1 MGKGTIVLAYS
12 GGLDTSICIPL
23 LKERYDYDR
32 IVTVA
37 VNVGQRDEE
46 IETATEKGKKLAD
59 RHYTIDAREKFV
71 NEHIFP
77 AIRANGSYEGYPMG
91 TSLARPLIAEEV
103 VKIARKEGATAIGHG
118 CTGKG
123 NDQLRFDVII
133 RGAGLEVVA
142 PIRELNLTRDWEI
155 EYARHHNI
163 PVPVKKDK
171 PWSMDENCWS
181 RSIEGGLLEDPAY
194 HPPEE
199 IYLWTVAAQKAPDK
213 PEKLTLEFKSG
224 IPVAMNGRKRA
235 GYELIQDLN
244 TRAGKHGIGRNDMIE
259 DRILGLKARE
269 NYEHPA
275 ATVILLAHR
284 DLEGL
289 VLTRQELA
297 FKRMVDDKWSELAY
311 EGLVYEPLYAALN
324 AFINTTQERVNGLV
338 DLELYK
344 GSVRVLGR
352 SSPDALYSGDLVS
365 FDSASIDQCHAIG
378 VSQYFG
384 LQARMVRQLQQKK
397 QKKKGK
403 VST

>member
-32 IVTVA
+32 VVTVA
-37 VNVGQRDEE
+37 VHVGQRDEE
-46 IETATEKGKKLAD
+46 IEVATKKGKKLAD

-77 AIRANGSYEGYPMG
+77 SIRANGSYEGYPMG

-103 VKIARKEGATAIGHG
+103 VKVAHKERATAIGHG

-133 RGAGLEVVA
+133 RAAGLEVVA

-155 EYARHHNI
+155 EYAREHKI

-181 RSIEGGLLEDPAY
+181 RSIEGGMLEDPAY

-199 IYLWTVAAQKAPDK
+199 IYLWTVPAQQAPDK
-213 PEKLTLEFKSG
+213 PEKLSIEFKTG
-224 IPVAMNGRKRA
+224 IPVALNGRKLP

-244 TRAGKHGIGRNDMIE
+244 KRAGKHGIGRNDMIE

-284 DLEGL
+284 DLEAL

-311 EGLVYEPLYAALN
+311 KGLVYEPLYAALN
-324 AFINTTQERVNGLV
+324 AFINTTQERVNGSV

-344 GSVRVLGR
+344 GNVRVLGR
-352 SSPDALYSGDLVS
+352 SSPDAIYSNDLVS
-365 FDSASIDQCHAIG
+365 FDSSSIDQCHAIG

-384 LQARMVRQLQQKK
+384 LQARLVHALKNQKTS
-397 QKKKGK
+397 KK
-403 VST
+403 

>member
-23 LKERYDYDR
+23 LKEKYDYDR
-32 IVTVA
+32 VVTVA

-46 IETATEKGKKLAD
+46 IDVATKKGKNLAD
-59 RHYTIDAREKFV
+59 RHYTIDVREKFV
-71 NEHIFP
+71 ADHIFP

-103 VKIARKEGATAIGHG
+103 VKIAKKEKATAIGHG

-123 NDQLRFDVII
+123 NDQLRFDFII
-133 RGAGLEVVA
+133 RSAGLEVVA

-155 EYARHHNI
+155 DYAKKHNI

-181 RSIEGGLLEDPAY
+181 RSIEGGRLEDPAF

-199 IYLWTVAAQKAPDK
+199 IYLWTASPEKAPAK
-213 PEKLTLEFKSG
+213 PEKITLTFRNG
-224 IPVAMNGRKRA
+224 VPVALNKKKLS
-235 GYELIQDLN
+235 GYDLIQKLN
-244 TRAGKHGIGRNDMIE
+244 VLAGKHGIGRNDMIE

-275 ATVILLAHR
+275 ATVILAAHR

-289 VLTRQELA
+289 TLTRQELV

-311 EGLVYEPLYAALN
+311 KGLVYEPLYHALN
-324 AFINTTQERVNGLV
+324 AFINTTQERVNGTV

-344 GSVRVLGR
+344 GSVRILGR
-352 SSPDALYSGDLVS
+352 SSPDAIYSSDMVS
-365 FDSASIDQCHAIG
+365 FDSDSIDQCHAIG

-384 LQARMVRQLQQKK
+384 IQARMVRQMQNKK
-397 QKKKGK
+397 R
-403 VST
+403 

>member
-23 LKERYDYDR
+23 LKERYDYTR
-32 IVTVA
+32 VVTVA
-37 VNVGQRDEE
+37 VNVGQRDDE
-46 IETATEKGKKLAD
+46 IDMATEKGKKLAD
-59 RHYTIDAREKFV
+59 RHYTIDVRDKFV
-71 NEHIFP
+71 REHIFP
-77 AIRANGSYEGYPMG
+77 AIKANGSYEGYPMG

-103 VKIARKEGATAIGHG
+103 VKIAKKEKATAVAHG

-155 EYARHHNI
+155 EYAKDHNI

-181 RSIEGGLLEDPAY
+181 RSIEGGKLEDPAY
-194 HPPEE
+194 HPPLE
-199 IYLWTVAAQKAPDK
+199 IYLWTVSPENAPAK
-213 PEKLTLEFKSG
+213 PERITLGFEAG
-224 IPVAMNGRKRA
+224 IPVTLNKNKLSGLD
-235 GYELIQDLN
+235 LIQKLN
-244 TRAGKHGIGRNDMIE
+244 ILAGKHGVGRNDMIE
-259 DRILGLKARE
+259 DRILGIKARE

-275 ATVILLAHR
+275 ATVILAAHR
-284 DLEGL
+284 DLEAL
-289 VLTRQELA
+289 VLTRQEIA

-311 EGLVYEPLYAALN
+311 KGLVYEPLYAALN
-324 AFINTTQERVNGLV
+324 AFIDTTQERVNGNV

-352 SSPDALYSGDLVS
+352 SSPDAIYSYDLAS
-365 FDSASIDQCHAIG
+365 FDSAAIDQCHAIG
-378 VSQYFG
+378 VSHYFG
-384 LQARMVRQLQQKK
+384 LQARLVHAQKTRK
-397 QKKKGK
+397 NPKK
-403 VST
+403 

>member
-32 IVTVA
+32 VVTVA

-46 IETATEKGKKLAD
+46 IDMATKKGKKLAD
-59 RHYTIDAREKFV
+59 RHYTIDAREQFV
-71 NEHIFP
+71 AGHIFP

-103 VKIARKEGATAIGHG
+103 VKIAKKEKATAIGHG

-123 NDQLRFDVII
+123 NDQLRFDFII
-133 RGAGLEVVA
+133 RAAGLEVVA

-155 EYARHHNI
+155 DYAKKHNI

-181 RSIEGGLLEDPAY
+181 RSIEGGRLEDPAY

-199 IYLWTVAAQKAPDK
+199 IYLWTVSPENAPAK
-213 PEKLTLEFKSG
+213 PEKITLTFEEG
-224 IPVAMNGRKRA
+224 IPVAINKKKYP
-235 GYELIQDLN
+235 GYELIQKLN
-244 TRAGKHGIGRNDMIE
+244 VMAGKHGIGRNDMVE

-275 ATVILLAHR
+275 ATVILTAHR
-284 DLEGL
+284 DLEAL
-289 VLTRQELA
+289 TLTRQELV

-324 AFINTTQERVNGLV
+324 AFITTTQKRVNGTV

-344 GSVRVLGR
+344 GCVRVLGR
-352 SSPDALYSGDLVS
+352 TSPDAIYSTDMVS

-384 LQARMVRQLQQKK
+384 IQARMVMQL

-403 VST
+403 

>member
-32 IVTVA
+32 VVTVA
-37 VNVGQRDEE
+37 VHVGQRDEE
-46 IETATEKGKKLAD
+46 IDIVTKKGKKLAD

-71 NEHIFP
+71 KEHIFP

-103 VKIARKEGATAIGHG
+103 VKIALKEGATAIGHG

-155 EYARHHNI
+155 EYARQHKI

-181 RSIEGGLLEDPAY
+181 RSIEGGMLEDPAY

-199 IYLWTVAAQKAPDK
+199 IYLWTVPAKQAPDK
-213 PEKLTLEFKSG
+213 PEKLSIEFKSG
-224 IPVAMNGRKRA
+224 IPVALNGKKLSGYDLIQNLNKRA
-235 GYELIQDLN
+235 GKL
-244 TRAGKHGIGRNDMIE
+244 GIGRNDMVE

-275 ATVILLAHR
+275 ATVILMAHR
-284 DLEGL
+284 DLEAL
-289 VLTRQELA
+289 VLTRQEIA

-311 EGLVYEPLYAALN
+311 KGLVYEPLYTALN
-324 AFINTTQERVNGLV
+324 AFINTTQERVNGSV

-344 GSVRVLGR
+344 GNVRVLGR
-352 SSPDALYSGDLVS
+352 SSPDALYSNDLVS
-365 FDSASIDQCHAIG
+365 FDSSSIDQCHAIG

-384 LQARMVRQLQQKK
+384 LQARLVHTLKNRKTLKK
-397 QKKKGK
+397 
-403 VST
+403 

>member
-32 IVTVA
+32 VVTVA

-46 IETATEKGKKLAD
+46 IEVATKKGEKLAD
-59 RHYTIDAREKFV
+59 KHYTIDAREKFV
-71 NEHIFP
+71 SNHIFP

-103 VKIARKEGATAIGHG
+103 VRIAQKEKAKAIGHG

-123 NDQLRFDVII
+123 NDQLRFDFII
-133 RGAGLEVVA
+133 RSAGLEVVA

-155 EYARHHNI
+155 DYAKKHKI

-181 RSIEGGLLEDPAY
+181 RSIEGGNLEDPAY
-194 HPPEE
+194 YPPEE
-199 IYLWTVAAQKAPDK
+199 IFLWTVSPAKAPNK
-213 PEKLTLEFKSG
+213 PEKITLGFKAG
-224 IPVAMNGRKRA
+224 LPVSLNGKKL
-235 GYELIQDLN
+235 GGFELIRKLN
-244 TRAGKHGIGRNDMIE
+244 SLAGSHGIGRNDMIE

-275 ATVILLAHR
+275 ATVILAAHR
-284 DLEGL
+284 DLESL
-289 VLTRQELA
+289 TLTRPELA

-311 EGLVYEPLYAALN
+311 KGLVYEPLYAALN
-324 AFINTTQERVNGLV
+324 AFINTTQERVNGNV
-338 DLELYK
+338 DLELFK

-352 SSPDALYSGDLVS
+352 SSPDAIYSNDLVS
-365 FDSASIDQCHAIG
+365 FDSATIDQCHAIG

-384 LQARMVRQLQQKK
+384 IQARLVRQM
-397 QKKKGK
+397 QKKKK
-403 VST
+403 

>member
-155 EYARHHNI
+155 EYARQHNI

-352 SSPDALYSGDLVS
+352 SSPDAIYSGDLVS

-384 LQARMVRQLQQKK
+384 LQARMVRAKALQKAQN
-397 QKKKGK
+397 KKK
-403 VST
+403 

>member
-32 IVTVA
+32 VVTVA
-37 VNVGQRDEE
+37 VHVGQRDEE
-46 IETATEKGKKLAD
+46 IDVATKKGKKLAD
-59 RHYTIDAREKFV
+59 RHFTIDARKKFV

-77 AIRANGSYEGYPMG
+77 SIRANGSYEGYPMG

-103 VKIARKEGATAIGHG
+103 VKVAHRERATAIAHG

-133 RGAGLEVVA
+133 RSAGLEVVA

-155 EYARHHNI
+155 RYARQHKI
-163 PVPVKKDK
+163 TVPVKKDK

-181 RSIEGGLLEDPAY
+181 RSIEGGMLEDPAY

-199 IYLWTVAAQKAPDK
+199 IYLWTVAPKKAPDA
-213 PEKLTLEFKSG
+213 PEKLSIEFKYG
-224 IPVAMNGRKRA
+224 VPVALNGRKLP

-244 TRAGKHGIGRNDMIE
+244 RRAGKHGIGRNDMVE

-275 ATVILLAHR
+275 ATVILMAHR
-284 DLEGL
+284 DLEAL

-297 FKRMVDDKWSELAY
+297 FKRIVDDKWSELAY
-311 EGLVYEPLYAALN
+311 KGLVYEPLYTALN
-324 AFINTTQERVNGLV
+324 AFINTTQERVNGSV

-344 GSVRVLGR
+344 GNARILGR
-352 SSPDALYSGDLVS
+352 SSPDALYSNDLVS
-365 FDSASIDQCHAIG
+365 FDSSSIDQCHAIG
-378 VSQYFG
+378 VSHYFG
-384 LQARMVRQLQQKK
+384 LQGRMVRQLPKK
-397 QKKKGK
+397 RK
-403 VST
+403 

>member
-32 IVTVA
+32 VVTVA
-37 VNVGQRDEE
+37 VHVGQRDEE

-155 EYARHHNI
+155 EYARQHNI
-163 PVPVKKDK
+163 MVPVKKDK

-224 IPVAMNGRKRA
+224 IPVALNGKKRA

-244 TRAGKHGIGRNDMIE
+244 ERAGKHGIGRNDMIE

-311 EGLVYEPLYAALN
+311 EGLVYEPLYDALN

-352 SSPDALYSGDLVS
+352 SSPDAIYSSDLVS

-384 LQARMVRQLQQKK
+384 LQARMVRAKALQKAQN
-397 QKKKGK
+397 KKK
-403 VST
+403 

>member
-1 MGKGTIVLAYS
+1 MGKGTIILAYS

-23 LKERYDYDR
+23 LKEKYEYDR
-32 IVTVA
+32 VVTVA

-46 IETATEKGKKLAD
+46 IDVATKKGKKLAD
-59 RHYTIDAREKFV
+59 RHYTIDVREKFV
-71 NEHIFP
+71 ADHIFP

-103 VKIARKEGATAIGHG
+103 VRIAKKEKAKAIGHG

-123 NDQLRFDVII
+123 NDQLRFDFII

-155 EYARHHNI
+155 DYAKKHNI

-181 RSIEGGLLEDPAY
+181 RSIEGGRLEDPAF

-199 IYLWTVAAQKAPDK
+199 IYLWTVSPEKAPAK
-213 PEKLTLEFKSG
+213 PEKITLTFKNG
-224 IPVAMNGRKRA
+224 IPVALNKKNLS
-235 GYELIQDLN
+235 GYDLIQKLN
-244 TRAGKHGIGRNDMIE
+244 EMAGKHGIGRNDMIE

-275 ATVILLAHR
+275 ATVILAAHR

-289 VLTRQELA
+289 TLTRQELV

-311 EGLVYEPLYAALN
+311 KGLVYEPLYHALN
-324 AFINTTQERVNGLV
+324 AFINTTQERVNGTV
-338 DLELYK
+338 DMELYK
-344 GSVRVLGR
+344 GSVRILGR
-352 SSPDALYSGDLVS
+352 SSPDAIYSSDMVS
-365 FDSASIDQCHAIG
+365 FDSDSIDQCHAIG

-384 LQARMVRQLQQKK
+384 IQARMVRQMQNKK
-397 QKKKGK
+397 R
-403 VST
+403 

>member
-23 LKERYDYDR
+23 LKERYDFDR
-32 IVTVA
+32 VVTVA
-37 VNVGQRDEE
+37 VNVGQREEE
-46 IETATEKGKKLAD
+46 IEAATKKGRKLAD
-59 RHYTIDAREKFV
+59 RHYTIDARKKFV
-71 NEHIFP
+71 TGHIFP

-91 TSLARPLIAEEV
+91 TPLARPLIAEEV
-103 VKIARKEGATAIGHG
+103 VKVAGREGATAVGHG

-142 PIRELNLTRDWEI
+142 PIRELNLTRSWEI
-155 EYARHHNI
+155 DYAKQHHI
-163 PVPVKKDK
+163 PVPVRKDR

-181 RSIEGGLLEDPAY
+181 RSIEGGRLEEPAY

-199 IYLWTVAAQKAPDK
+199 IYLWTVPPQKAPATPAK
-213 PEKLTLEFKSG
+213 ITLTFEEG
-224 IPVAMNGRKRA
+224 IPVALNGKK
-235 GYELIQDLN
+235 YEGFDLIQKLN
-244 TRAGKHGIGRNDMIE
+244 VLAGRHGIGRNDMIE

-275 ATVILLAHR
+275 ATVILTAHR
-284 DLEGL
+284 DLESL
-289 VLTRQELA
+289 TLTRQELT

-324 AFINTTQERVNGLV
+324 AFIDTTQKRVNGTV
-338 DLELYK
+338 DLELFK

-352 SSPDALYSGDLVS
+352 DSPDAIYSGDMVS

-378 VSQYFG
+378 VSHYFG
-384 LQARMVRQLQQKK
+384 IQARMVKQLKK
-397 QKKKGK
+397 RK
-403 VST
+403 

>member
-32 IVTVA
+32 VVTVA
-37 VNVGQRDEE
+37 VHVGQRDEE
-46 IETATEKGKKLAD
+46 IDTATKKGKKLAD

-103 VKIARKEGATAIGHG
+103 VKVAKKEGAMAIGHG

-123 NDQLRFDVII
+123 NDQFRFDVII

-155 EYARHHNI
+155 EYARQHDI

-199 IYLWTVAAQKAPDK
+199 IYLWTVPAQKAPDT
-213 PEKLTLEFKSG
+213 PEKLTLLFKAG
-224 IPVAMNGRKRA
+224 IPVALNGKRLA
-235 GYELIQDLN
+235 GYRLIQDLN
-244 TRAGKHGIGRNDMIE
+244 ERAGKHGIGRNDMIE

-311 EGLVYEPLYAALN
+311 EGLVYEPLYADLN
-324 AFINTTQERVNGLV
+324 AFINTTQERVNGSV

-344 GSVRVLGR
+344 GNVRVLGR
-352 SSPDALYSGDLVS
+352 SSPDAIYSTDLVS
-365 FDSASIDQCHAIG
+365 FDSGSIDQRHAIG
-378 VSQYFG
+378 VSEYFG
-384 LQARMVRQLQQKK
+384 LQARMVRAKTLQKA
-397 QKKKGK
+397 QKKKK
-403 VST
+403 

>member
-1 MGKGTIVLAYS
+1 MGKGTIILAYS

-32 IVTVA
+32 VVTVA

-46 IETATEKGKKLAD
+46 IDTATRKGKKFAD

-71 NEHIFP
+71 HEHIFP

-103 VKIARKEGATAIGHG
+103 VKIAQKVGATAVAHG

-123 NDQLRFDVII
+123 NDQLRFDVVI

-155 EYARHHNI
+155 EYARHHKI
-163 PVPVKKDK
+163 PVPVKKDR

-199 IYLWTVAAQKAPDK
+199 IYLWTVSAQKAPDI
-213 PEKLTLEFKSG
+213 PEKLTIEFRKG
-224 IPVAMNGRKRA
+224 IPVALNGEVLS
-235 GYELIQDLN
+235 GYELIRNLN
-244 TRAGKHGIGRNDMIE
+244 KRAGKHGIGRNDMIE

-275 ATVILLAHR
+275 ATVILMAHR

-311 EGLVYEPLYAALN
+311 KGLVYEPLYTALN
-324 AFINTTQERVNGLV
+324 AFINTTQERVNGSV

-344 GSVRVLGR
+344 GNVRVLGR

-365 FDSASIDQCHAIG
+365 FDSASIDQCHAVGI
-378 VSQYFG
+378 SHYFG
-384 LQARMVRQLQQKK
+384 LQARMVRQHADKAMK
-397 QKKKGK
+397 NKRK
-403 VST
+403 

>member
-32 IVTVA
+32 VVTVA
-37 VNVGQRDEE
+37 VHVGQRDEE
-46 IETATEKGKKLAD
+46 IETATKKGKKLAD

-155 EYARHHNI
+155 EYARQHDI

-224 IPVAMNGRKRA
+224 IPVAMNGKKRA

-244 TRAGKHGIGRNDMIE
+244 ERAGKHGIGRNDMIE

-352 SSPDALYSGDLVS
+352 SSPDAIYSSDLVS
-365 FDSASIDQCHAIG
+365 FDSDSIDQCHAIG

-384 LQARMVRQLQQKK
+384 LQARMVRARALQKAQN
-397 QKKKGK
+397 KKK
-403 VST
+403 

>member
-32 IVTVA
+32 VVTVA
-37 VNVGQRDEE
+37 VHVGQRDEE
-46 IETATEKGKKLAD
+46 IETATKKGNKLAD
-59 RHYTIDAREKFV
+59 RHYTIDARKKFV
-71 NEHIFP
+71 NEHVFP

-155 EYARHHNI
+155 EYARQHNI
-163 PVPVKKDK
+163 HVPVKKDK

-213 PEKLTLEFKSG
+213 PEKLTIEFKSG
-224 IPVAMNGRKRA
+224 IPVALNGKKRA

-244 TRAGKHGIGRNDMIE
+244 ERAGKHGIGRNDMIE

-275 ATVILLAHR
+275 ATVILMAHR

-344 GSVRVLGR
+344 GNVRVLGR
-352 SSPDALYSGDLVS
+352 SSPDAIYSSDLVS

-397 QKKKGK
+397 K
-403 VST
+403 

>member
-23 LKERYDYDR
+23 LKERYLYDR
-32 IVTVA
+32 VVTVA
-37 VNVGQRDEE
+37 ANVGQSDDE
-46 IETATEKGKKLAD
+46 IEMATKKGRKFAD
-59 RHYTIDAREKFV
+59 RHYTLDLREKFV
-71 NEHIFP
+71 RDHIFP
-77 AIRANGSYEGYPMG
+77 AIKANGSYEGYPMG

-103 VKIARKEGATAIGHG
+103 VKIARKEKATAVAHG

-123 NDQLRFDVII
+123 NDQLRFDLVI

-155 EYARHHNI
+155 GYAQEHNI

-181 RSIEGGLLEDPAY
+181 RSIEGGKLEDPAY

-199 IYLWTVAAQKAPDK
+199 IYLWTVSPEKAPAK
-213 PEKLTLEFKSG
+213 PQKITLGFEAG
-224 IPVAMNGRKRA
+224 IPVTLNGKNLS
-235 GYELIQDLN
+235 GYALIGALN
-244 TRAGKHGIGRNDMIE
+244 VLAGKHGVGRNDMIE

-275 ATVILLAHR
+275 ATVILAAHR
-284 DLEGL
+284 DLEAL
-289 VLTRQELA
+289 VLTRQEIA

-311 EGLVYEPLYAALN
+311 KGLVYEPLYAALN
-324 AFINTTQERVNGLV
+324 AFIDTTQERVNGSV

-352 SSPDALYSGDLVS
+352 SSPDAIYSDDLVS

-378 VSQYFG
+378 VSHYFG
-384 LQARMVRQLQQKK
+384 LQARLVHAQKTRK
-397 QKKKGK
+397 NPKK
-403 VST
+403 